1 MPRRIRA
8 PDIATSRYTPDMP
21 VTPDP
26 VHSDTDLT
34 KRTTVDVIGG
44 GIIGTMTALELAER
58 RVDVTLIEKGVIA
71 GEQSSRNWGWCRQ
84 ANRDMREI
92 PLVLVALD
100 AWRGMNERIGT
111 ETGFRQ
117 CGIIYP
123 CETDQEMAARE
134 KWFEQNA
141 RPFNLAIRIV
151 SGAETAELQPGSTRR
166 WKGAL
171 YSYTDGRAEPFIAAP
186 AIAKGVRKKGAKI
199 LTQCAVRGLEM
210 SAGRISA
217 VVTEKGR
224 IACDTVVLAGG
235 AWSRRF
241 LGNLGIPFPQLT
253 VVNSV
258 MRSKPID
265 TPLERSC
272 AAGKFAIRK
281 RQDGGYTIAHRHLS
295 VADIVPDSFRL
306 FREFLPALRTD
317 WNGLRLRLGKRF
329 LDEARLKRKW
339 ALDETSPF
347 EEIRILDPEP
357 VGSVLNEAA
366 ASLKDYYPAFR
377 DMEIAARWAG
387 AIDATPDAVPVISP
401 VAELPGLFLAS
412 GFSGHG
418 FGLGPGAGKL
428 MADLVTG
435 STPCVDPEAFRYSRY
450 FDGTN
455 PQPTTG
461 F

>member
-1 MPRRIRA
+1 
-8 PDIATSRYTPDMP
+8 MP

-26 VHSDTDLT
+26 VYSDTELPA
-34 KRTTVDVIGG
+34 RTGVAVIGG
-44 GIIGTMTALELAER
+44 GIIGTCTALELAER
-58 RVDVTLIEKGVIA
+58 GIDVTLIEKGVIA

-84 ANRDMREI
+84 MGRDIREI
-92 PLVLVALD
+92 PLILVALD
-100 AWRGMNERIGT
+100 AWRGMNERVGA

-117 CGIIYP
+117 CGIIYL
-123 CETDQEMAARE
+123 CETDEELAARE
-134 KWFEQNA
+134 TWYEKNA
-141 RPFNLAIRIV
+141 RPFNLATRIV
-151 SGAETAELQPGSTRR
+151 SGEEAAQLQPGSTRK

-171 YSYTDGRAEPFIAAP
+171 FTSADGRAEPFLAAP
-186 AIAKGVRKKGAKI
+186 TIAHGARRKGAKI
-199 LTQCAVRGLEM
+199 LTNCAVRGLETA
-210 SAGRISA
+210 AGKISA
-217 VVTEKGR
+217 VITEKGR

-272 AAGKFAIRK
+272 SAGKFAIRK
-281 RQDGGYTIAHRHLS
+281 RHDGGYTIAHRHLS

-306 FREFLPALRTD
+306 FREFLPALKVD
-317 WNGLRLRLGKRF
+317 WNGLRLRLGQRF
-329 LDEARLKRKW
+329 LDEARLKRQW
-339 ALDETSPF
+339 ALDERSPF
-347 EEIRILDPEP
+347 EDVRILDPEP
-357 VGSVLNEAA
+357 VTSILNEAE
-366 ASLKDYYPAFR
+366 ASLKEYYPAFR
-377 DMEIAARWAG
+377 DMEIAQRWAG
-387 AIDATPDAVPVISP
+387 VIDATPDAVPVMSP
-401 VAELPGLFLAS
+401 IEKLPGLYLAS

-435 STPCVDPEAFRYSRY
+435 ATPCVDPEPFRYSRY
-450 FDGTN
+450 FDGSN

-461 F
+461 L

>member
-1 MPRRIRA
+1 
-8 PDIATSRYTPDMP
+8 MP

-26 VHSDTDLT
+26 VYSDTELPKHT
-34 KRTTVDVIGG
+34 AVAIIGG

-58 RVDVTLIEKGVIA
+58 GVDVTLIEKGVIA

-92 PLVLVALD
+92 PLILVGLD
-100 AWRGMNERIGT
+100 AWRGMNERIGA

-117 CGIIYP
+117 CGIIYL
-123 CETDQEMAARE
+123 CETDEELAARE
-134 KWFEQNA
+134 KWHEQNA
-141 RPFNLAIRIV
+141 RPFNLATRIV
-151 SGAETAELQPGSTRR
+151 SGAEATELQPGSTRL

-171 YSYTDGRAEPFIAAP
+171 YSYADGRAEPFIATP
-186 AIAKGVRKKGAKI
+186 AIAHGARNKGAKI
-199 LTQCAVRGLEM
+199 LTHCAVRGLET
-210 SAGRISA
+210 SGGKISA

-241 LGNLGIPFPQLT
+241 LGNLGIQFPQLT

-258 MRSKPID
+258 MRTKPIA
-265 TPLERSC
+265 TPLGHSC
-272 AAGKFAIRK
+272 SAGKFALSK
-281 RQDGGYTIAHRHLS
+281 RQDGGYTIARRHLS
-295 VADIVPDSFRL
+295 VADITPDSFRL
-306 FREFLPALRTD
+306 FREFLPALRVD

-339 ALDETSPF
+339 SLDETSPF
-347 EEIRILDPEP
+347 EEVRILDPEP
-357 VGSVLNEAA
+357 VASILDEAA
-366 ASLKDYYPAFR
+366 ASLKDYYPVFR
-377 DMEIAARWAG
+377 DMEIAERWAG
-387 AIDATPDAVPVISP
+387 VIDATPDAVPVISP
-401 VAELPGLFLAS
+401 VAKLPGLFLAS

-435 STPCVDPEAFRYSRY
+435 STPCVDPEPFRYSRY

-461 F
+461 L

>member
-1 MPRRIRA
+1 
-8 PDIATSRYTPDMP
+8 MP

-26 VHSDTDLT
+26 VYSDTELPQ
-34 KRTTVDVIGG
+34 RTAVAVIGG
-44 GIIGTMTALELAER
+44 GIIGAATALELAER
-58 RVDVTLIEKGVIA
+58 GVDVTLIEKGVIA

-84 ANRDMREI
+84 MGRDIREI
-92 PLVLVALD
+92 PLILVALEG
-100 AWRGMNERIGT
+100 WRGMNERIGA

-117 CGIIYP
+117 CGIIYL
-123 CETDQEMAARE
+123 CETDAELAARE
-134 KWFEQNA
+134 KWYEHNA
-141 RPFNLAIRIV
+141 RPFNLATRIV
-151 SGAETAELQPGSTRR
+151 SGAEAAELQPGASRQ

-171 YSYTDGRAEPFIAAP
+171 FTSADGRAEPFIAAP
-186 AIAKGVRKKGAKI
+186 AIAQGARRKGAKI
-199 LTQCAVRGLEM
+199 LTHCAVRGLET
-210 SAGRISA
+210 SGGRISA

-241 LGNLGIPFPQLT
+241 LGNLGIPFPQLS

-258 MRSKPID
+258 MRTRPID

-272 AAGKFAIRK
+272 SAGKFSLRK
-281 RQDGGYTIAHRHLS
+281 RRDGGYTVAHRHLS
-295 VADIVPDSFRL
+295 VADVVPDSFRL
-306 FREFLPALRTD
+306 FREFLPALKVD
-317 WNGLRLRLGKRF
+317 WNGLRLRLGRRF
-329 LDEARLKRKW
+329 LDEARLKRHW

-347 EEIRILDPEP
+347 EEVRILDPEP
-357 VGSVLNEAA
+357 VTAILDEAA
-366 ASLKDYYPAFR
+366 ASLKDYYPVFR
-377 DMEIAARWAG
+377 GMEIAQKWAG
-387 AIDATPDAVPVISP
+387 VIDATPDAVPVMSP
-401 VAELPGLFLAS
+401 IARLPGLFLAS

-435 STPCVDPEAFRYSRY
+435 ATPCVDPEPFRYSRY

-461 F
+461 L

>member
-1 MPRRIRA
+1 
-8 PDIATSRYTPDMP
+8 MP

-26 VHSDTDLT
+26 VYSDTELPKKT
-34 KRTTVDVIGG
+34 AVAVIGG

-58 RVDVTLIEKGVIA
+58 GIDVTLIEKGVIA

-84 ANRDMREI
+84 ANRDIREI
-92 PLVLVALD
+92 PLMLVALD
-100 AWRGMNERIGT
+100 GWRAMNERIGV

-117 CGIIYP
+117 CGIIYL
-123 CETDQEMAARE
+123 CATDQELATRE
-134 KWFEQNA
+134 RWYEQNA
-141 RPFNLAIRIV
+141 RPLNLATRMV
-151 SGAETAELQPGSTRR
+151 SGAEAAELQPGSTRR

-171 YSYTDGRAEPFIAAP
+171 FSYADGRAEPFIAAP
-186 AIAKGVRKKGAKI
+186 AIAHAARKRGAKI
-199 LTQCAVRGLEM
+199 LTQCAARGLET
-210 SAGRISA
+210 SAGKVSA
-217 VVTEKGR
+217 VITEKGR

-265 TPLERSC
+265 TSLERSC
-272 AAGKFAIRK
+272 SAAKFAICK

-306 FREFLPALRTD
+306 FREFLPALKVD
-317 WNGLRLRLGKRF
+317 WSGLRLRLGKRF
-329 LDEARLKRKW
+329 LDEARLKRHW

-347 EEIRILDPEP
+347 EEVRILDPEP
-357 VGSVLNEAA
+357 VSSILDEAE
-366 ASLKDYYPAFR
+366 ASLKDYYPVFR
-377 DMEIAARWAG
+377 DMEIAQRWAG
-387 AIDATPDAVPVISP
+387 VIDATPDAVPVISP
-401 VAELPGLFLAS
+401 IAKLPGLFLAS

-435 STPCVDPEAFRYSRY
+435 STPCVDPEPFRYSRH
-450 FDGTN
+450 FDGSN